1 MNKIIVKNNIV
12 SNYQDDTIKIE
23 NNIIIGDIMYKAKPL
38 KFSFNALEPYLSEET
53 VQRHYIIY
61 TNYVKRL
68 NDLIENNKYT
78 LEETIK
84 NIDEFP
90 MENRDKILF
99 LASAILNHEL
109 YFENIGLNKS
119 EPVGKLKQKIEQQ
132 YGNFEN
138 FKEEFKKQASYVIGS
153 GYTFLIL
160 NNNDLEIINTSNQE
174 NPYSYDL
181 IPIMNIDLWEHAY
194 YIDYFNRQEYI
205 DNFFSIIDFEEVN
218 NNYEKNIK

>member
-1 MNKIIVKNNIV
+1 
-12 SNYQDDTIKIE
+12 
-23 NNIIIGDIMYKAKPL
+23 MYKAKPL

-53 VQRHYIIY
+53 VRRHYIIY

-84 NIDEFP
+84 NIGEFP

-99 LASAILNHEL
+99 LSSAILNHEL

-132 YGNFEN
+132 YGSFEK

>member
-1 MNKIIVKNNIV
+1 
-12 SNYQDDTIKIE
+12 
-23 NNIIIGDIMYKAKPL
+23 MYKAKPL

-53 VQRHYIIY
+53 VRRHYIIY

-99 LASAILNHEL
+99 LSSAILNHEL

-119 EPVGKLKQKIEQQ
+119 EPMGKLKQKIEQQ
-132 YGNFEN
+132 YGSFEN

-160 NNNDLEIINTSNQE
+160 NNNDLEMYI
-174 NPYSYDL
+174 L
-181 IPIMNIDLWEHAY
+181 IL
-194 YIDYFNRQEYI
+194 
-205 DNFFSIIDFEEVN
+205 
-218 NNYEKNIK
+218 

>member
-1 MNKIIVKNNIV
+1 
-12 SNYQDDTIKIE
+12 
-23 NNIIIGDIMYKAKPL
+23 MYKAKPL

-53 VQRHYIIY
+53 VRRHYIIY

-132 YGNFEN
+132 YGSFEN

-181 IPIMNIDLWEHAY
+181 IPIMNIDLLEHAY

>member
-1 MNKIIVKNNIV
+1 
-12 SNYQDDTIKIE
+12 
-23 NNIIIGDIMYKAKPL
+23 MYKAKPL

-53 VQRHYIIY
+53 VRRHYIIY

-99 LASAILNHEL
+99 LSSAILNHEL

-132 YGNFEN
+132 YGSFEN

-153 GYTFLIL
+153 GYTYLIL

>member
-1 MNKIIVKNNIV
+1 
-12 SNYQDDTIKIE
+12 
-23 NNIIIGDIMYKAKPL
+23 MYKAKPL

-53 VQRHYIIY
+53 VRRHYIIY
-61 TNYVKRL
+61 TNYIKRL

-99 LASAILNHEL
+99 LSSAILNHEL

-132 YGNFEN
+132 YGSFEK

>member
-1 MNKIIVKNNIV
+1 
-12 SNYQDDTIKIE
+12 
-23 NNIIIGDIMYKAKPL
+23 MYKAKPL

-53 VQRHYIIY
+53 VRRHYIIY

-99 LASAILNHEL
+99 LSSAILNHEL

-132 YGNFEN
+132 YGSFEK

>member
-1 MNKIIVKNNIV
+1 MR
-12 SNYQDDTIKIE
+12 
-23 NNIIIGDIMYKAKPL
+23 
-38 KFSFNALEPYLSEET
+38 
-53 VQRHYIIY
+53 RHYIIY

-99 LASAILNHEL
+99 LSSAILNHEL

-132 YGNFEN
+132 YGSFEN

>member
-1 MNKIIVKNNIV
+1 
-12 SNYQDDTIKIE
+12 
-23 NNIIIGDIMYKAKPL
+23 MYKAKPL

-53 VQRHYIIY
+53 VRRHYIIY

-99 LASAILNHEL
+99 LSSAILNHEL

-132 YGNFEN
+132 YGSFEK
-138 FKEEFKKQASYVIGS
+138 FKEEFKKHASYVIGS

>member
-1 MNKIIVKNNIV
+1 
-12 SNYQDDTIKIE
+12 
-23 NNIIIGDIMYKAKPL
+23 MYKAKPL

-53 VQRHYIIY
+53 VRRHYIIY

-99 LASAILNHEL
+99 LSSAILNHEL

-119 EPVGKLKQKIEQQ
+119 EPMGKLKQKIEQQ
-132 YGNFEN
+132 YGSFEN

-194 YIDYFNRQEYI
+194 YIDYFNIQEYI
-205 DNFFSIIDFEEVN
+205 DNFFSIIDFE
-218 NNYEKNIK
+218 

>member
-1 MNKIIVKNNIV
+1 
-12 SNYQDDTIKIE
+12 
-23 NNIIIGDIMYKAKPL
+23 MYKAKPL

-53 VQRHYIIY
+53 VRRHYIIY

-99 LASAILNHEL
+99 LSSAILNHEL
-109 YFENIGLNKS
+109 YFENMGLNKS

-132 YGNFEN
+132 YGSFEK

-205 DNFFSIIDFEEVN
+205 DNIFSIIDFEEVN

>member
-1 MNKIIVKNNIV
+1 
-12 SNYQDDTIKIE
+12 
-23 NNIIIGDIMYKAKPL
+23 MYKAKPL

-53 VQRHYIIY
+53 VRRHYIIY

-99 LASAILNHEL
+99 LSSAILNHEL

-132 YGNFEN
+132 YGSFEN
-138 FKEEFKKQASYVIGS
+138 FKEEFKKQASYVIG
-153 GYTFLIL
+153 LRI
-160 NNNDLEIINTSNQE
+160 
-174 NPYSYDL
+174 
-181 IPIMNIDLWEHAY
+181 
-194 YIDYFNRQEYI
+194 YIF
-205 DNFFSIIDFEEVN
+205 
-218 NNYEKNIK
+218 NIKQ

>member
-1 MNKIIVKNNIV
+1 
-12 SNYQDDTIKIE
+12 
-23 NNIIIGDIMYKAKPL
+23 MYKAKPL

-53 VQRHYIIY
+53 VRRHYIIY

-99 LASAILNHEL
+99 LSSAILNHEL

-132 YGNFEN
+132 YGSFEN
-138 FKEEFKKQASYVIGS
+138 FKEEFKKQASYVIWS

>member
-1 MNKIIVKNNIV
+1 
-12 SNYQDDTIKIE
+12 
-23 NNIIIGDIMYKAKPL
+23 MYKAKPL

-53 VQRHYIIY
+53 VRRHYIIY
-61 TNYVKRL
+61 TNYVKSL

-99 LASAILNHEL
+99 LSSAILNHEL

-132 YGNFEN
+132 YGSFEK

>member
-1 MNKIIVKNNIV
+1 
-12 SNYQDDTIKIE
+12 
-23 NNIIIGDIMYKAKPL
+23 MYKAKPL

-53 VQRHYIIY
+53 VRRHYIIY

-84 NIDEFP
+84 NIYEFP

-99 LASAILNHEL
+99 LSSAILNHEL

-119 EPVGKLKQKIEQQ
+119 EPMGKLKQKIEQQ
-132 YGNFEN
+132 YGSFEN

-181 IPIMNIDLWEHAY
+181 IPIMN
-194 YIDYFNRQEYI
+194 DYFNRQEYI

>member
-1 MNKIIVKNNIV
+1 
-12 SNYQDDTIKIE
+12 
-23 NNIIIGDIMYKAKPL
+23 MYKAKPL

-53 VQRHYIIY
+53 VRRHYIIY

-99 LASAILNHEL
+99 LSSAILNHEL

-132 YGNFEN
+132 YGSFEK
-138 FKEEFKKQASYVIGS
+138 FKEEFKKQASYVIGL

>member
-1 MNKIIVKNNIV
+1 MNYGIVNMNMIDGEESMESRNKLNFYPKI
-12 SNYQDDTIKIE
+12 S
-23 NNIIIGDIMYKAKPL
+23 IITVTL
-38 KFSFNALEPYLSEET
+38 NSE
-53 VQRHYIIY
+53 R
-61 TNYVKRL
+61 
-68 NDLIENNKYT
+68 T

-99 LASAILNHEL
+99 LSSAILNHEL

-119 EPVGKLKQKIEQQ
+119 EPMGKLKQKIEQQ
-132 YGNFEN
+132 YGSFEN

>member
-1 MNKIIVKNNIV
+1 
-12 SNYQDDTIKIE
+12 
-23 NNIIIGDIMYKAKPL
+23 MYKAKPL

-132 YGNFEN
+132 YGSFEK

>member
-1 MNKIIVKNNIV
+1 
-12 SNYQDDTIKIE
+12 
-23 NNIIIGDIMYKAKPL
+23 MYKAKPL

-53 VQRHYIIY
+53 VRRHYIIY

-99 LASAILNHEL
+99 LSSAILNHEL

-119 EPVGKLKQKIEQQ
+119 EPMGKLKQKIEQLKIKIPVKT
-132 YGNFEN
+132 GASDKVFGSVSTKTIHTELSN
-138 FKEEFKKQASYVIGS
+138 KGIKIDKKKIHLEEPISSLGFHNIEINLHKKVTA
-153 GYTFLIL
+153 IL
-160 NNNDLEIINTSNQE
+160 KIELT
-174 NPYSYDL
+174 
-181 IPIMNIDLWEHAY
+181 
-194 YIDYFNRQEYI
+194 R
-205 DNFFSIIDFEEVN
+205 
-218 NNYEKNIK
+218 K

>member
-1 MNKIIVKNNIV
+1 
-12 SNYQDDTIKIE
+12 
-23 NNIIIGDIMYKAKPL
+23 MYKAKPL

-53 VQRHYIIY
+53 VRRHYIIY

-99 LASAILNHEL
+99 LSSAILNHEL

-132 YGNFEN
+132 YGSFEK
-138 FKEEFKKQASYVIGS
+138 FKEEFKKQA
-153 GYTFLIL
+153 
-160 NNNDLEIINTSNQE
+160 
-174 NPYSYDL
+174 
-181 IPIMNIDLWEHAY
+181 
-194 YIDYFNRQEYI
+194 
-205 DNFFSIIDFEEVN
+205 
-218 NNYEKNIK
+218 

>member
-1 MNKIIVKNNIV
+1 
-12 SNYQDDTIKIE
+12 
-23 NNIIIGDIMYKAKPL
+23 MYKAKPL

-53 VQRHYIIY
+53 VRRHYIIY

-99 LASAILNHEL
+99 LSSAILNHEL

-132 YGNFEN
+132 YGSFEN

>member
-1 MNKIIVKNNIV
+1 
-12 SNYQDDTIKIE
+12 
-23 NNIIIGDIMYKAKPL
+23 MYKAKPL

-53 VQRHYIIY
+53 VRRHYIIY
-61 TNYVKRL
+61 TNYVKKL

-99 LASAILNHEL
+99 LSSAILNHEL

-132 YGNFEN
+132 YGSFEN

>member
-1 MNKIIVKNNIV
+1 
-12 SNYQDDTIKIE
+12 
-23 NNIIIGDIMYKAKPL
+23 MYKAKPL

-53 VQRHYIIY
+53 VRRHYIIY
-61 TNYVKRL
+61 INYVKRL

-99 LASAILNHEL
+99 LSSAILNHEL

-119 EPVGKLKQKIEQQ
+119 EPVGKLNQKIEQQ
-132 YGNFEN
+132 YGSFEK

>member
-1 MNKIIVKNNIV
+1 
-12 SNYQDDTIKIE
+12 
-23 NNIIIGDIMYKAKPL
+23 MYKAKPL

-53 VQRHYIIY
+53 VRRHYIIY

-132 YGNFEN
+132 YGSFEN

>member
-1 MNKIIVKNNIV
+1 
-12 SNYQDDTIKIE
+12 
-23 NNIIIGDIMYKAKPL
+23 MYKAKPL

-53 VQRHYIIY
+53 VRRHYILY

-99 LASAILNHEL
+99 LSSAILNHEL

-132 YGNFEN
+132 YGSFEN

>member
-1 MNKIIVKNNIV
+1 
-12 SNYQDDTIKIE
+12 
-23 NNIIIGDIMYKAKPL
+23 MYKAKPL

-53 VQRHYIIY
+53 VRRHYIIY

-68 NDLIENNKYT
+68 NDLIEKNKYT

-99 LASAILNHEL
+99 LSSAILNHEL

-132 YGNFEN
+132 YGSFEN

>member
-1 MNKIIVKNNIV
+1 
-12 SNYQDDTIKIE
+12 
-23 NNIIIGDIMYKAKPL
+23 MYKAKPL

-53 VQRHYIIY
+53 VRRHYIIY

-78 LEETIK
+78 LDETIK

-99 LASAILNHEL
+99 LSSAILNHEL

-132 YGNFEN
+132 YGSFEN

>member
-1 MNKIIVKNNIV
+1 
-12 SNYQDDTIKIE
+12 
-23 NNIIIGDIMYKAKPL
+23 MYKAKPL

-53 VQRHYIIY
+53 VRRHYIIY

-99 LASAILNHEL
+99 LSSAILNHEL

-132 YGNFEN
+132 YGSFEK
-138 FKEEFKKQASYVIGS
+138 FKEEFKKQVSYVIGS

>member
-1 MNKIIVKNNIV
+1 
-12 SNYQDDTIKIE
+12 
-23 NNIIIGDIMYKAKPL
+23 MYKAKPL

-53 VQRHYIIY
+53 VRRHYIIY

-99 LASAILNHEL
+99 LSSAILNHEL
-109 YFENIGLNKS
+109 YFENMGLNKS

-132 YGNFEN
+132 YGSFEN

>member
-1 MNKIIVKNNIV
+1 
-12 SNYQDDTIKIE
+12 
-23 NNIIIGDIMYKAKPL
+23 MYKAKPL

-132 YGNFEN
+132 YGSFEN

>member
-1 MNKIIVKNNIV
+1 
-12 SNYQDDTIKIE
+12 
-23 NNIIIGDIMYKAKPL
+23 MYKAKPL

-53 VQRHYIIY
+53 VRRHYIIY

-99 LASAILNHEL
+99 LSSAILNHEL

-119 EPVGKLKQKIEQQ
+119 EPVGKLKRKIEQQ
-132 YGNFEN
+132 YGSFEK